1 VRVAVDATPLVGH
14 RTGVGRFVEAL
25 LPRLSA
31 RDDVETLPYV
41 LSRGA
46 DDGEIP
52 ARAKRVIIPARAA
65 LWSWGHGGPSL
76 RGAFPPAD
84 VVHGTNHLAPPGPR
98 TVVTVH
104 DCSFVTAPEDC
115 TPTVAGFGPVVRR
128 IVAKGGWI
136 HTPSEHVA
144 TQAREL
150 FGTTR
155 VVAVHHGPPESVGVG
170 DASPGLV
177 PDAPFVL
184 ALATLEPRKNL
195 PRLVRAFGAV
205 AARHTEL
212 LLLLAGP
219 DGPDA
224 PAIRATIGA
233 LPPSVRD
240 RVRTVGYVGDG
251 ARAALL
257 GAASVLAY
265 PSLDEGFGLPMLEAW
280 QHDVPVVAASAGA
293 LPEIAGDAAVIV
305 DPLDVEA
312 LAAALDRAITDE
324 AARRDVVGRGRR
336 RLRTF
341 SWDETVDGIV
351 SIYRQTMEIR

>member
-1 VRVAVDATPLVGH
+1 M
-14 RTGVGRFVEAL
+14 
-25 LPRLSA
+25 
-31 RDDVETLPYV
+31 

-46 DDGEIP
+46 DDHELP
-52 ARAKRVIIPARAA
+52 ARAKRVVIPARAA

-84 VVHGTNHLAPPGPR
+84 VVHGTNHIAPPVPQA
-98 TVVTVH
+98 VVTVH
-104 DCSFVTAPEDC
+104 DCSFVTAPEQC
-115 TPTVAGFGPVVRR
+115 TPTVARFGPAVRR

-150 FGTTR
+150 FDTTR
-155 VVAVHHGPPESVGVG
+155 VVAVHHGPPEAFEVR
-170 DASPGLV
+170 DAPVGLV

-184 ALATLEPRKNL
+184 ALATLEPRKNI

-205 AARHTEL
+205 ASRHAEL
-212 LLLLAGP
+212 RLLLAGP
-219 DGPDA
+219 EGTDA
-224 PAIRATIGA
+224 ASVHATIGS

-240 RVRTVGYVGDG
+240 RVRTIGYVGDE

-280 QHDVPVVAASAGA
+280 QHEVPVVAAKAGA
-293 LPEIAGDAAVIV
+293 LPEIAGDAALIV
-305 DPLDVEA
+305 DPLDVDA
-312 LAAALDRAITDE
+312 IAAALDRVIVDDK
-324 AARRDVVGRGRR
+324 ARRDLIECGRR

-341 SWDETVDGIV
+341 SWDATVDGIV
-351 SIYRQTMEIR
+351 SIYRQAMEIR